1 MTKAIEA
8 TAKRVDELMGI
19 SEFTVK
25 DRLRATIEE
34 LIEVAELPK
43 AAMILGRGFFD
54 NFLNNTSDEK
64 ITEMLLMMRDELI
77 PLILGNVNDSQ
88 DKS

>member
-1 MTKAIEA
+1 MTKVIEA
-8 TAKRVDELMGI
+8 TTENTEVATVE
-19 SEFTVK
+19 EFSVK
-25 DRLRATIEE
+25 DRLRATVEE